1 MCLVQLVKL
10 NHFHNDIHKAWL
22 PYGNHAFLLIDNG
35 YRVTRVVKVARVAND
50 IRAIQLEL
58 ITAHFANMRGCPMAT
73 SHI

>member
-1 MCLVQLVKL
+1 MAITL
-10 NHFHNDIHKAWL
+10 
-22 PYGNHAFLLIDNG
+22 FLLIDNG

-58 ITAHFANMRGCPMAT
+58 ITAHFANMRGCHRAT